1 MSDNHGTHTHPAPG
15 GTGTPAHAATEAA
28 QQRLRLDVTGM
39 TCAACSSRVQRV
51 LERTHGVSGANVNLM
66 TKTAAV
72 DFDPAVTSPEGLV
85 AAVEGAGYGAS
96 VDPDSMPALR
106 HVHPHERAATPAEA
120 TAPAARQ
127 VHQHAAGIAPWVP
140 LAFFALSMIIS
151 MLLDAIP
158 GGSGQ
163 VMNDPLMHLM
173 QPVTVLL
180 HRWIPGAAAVPAPTW
195 RWALLALTLP
205 VVLVHGRHFYV
216 RAWAA
221 AKHRAADMNT
231 LIALGTGAALLF
243 SIATTVAGPWFER
256 QGVAPAVYYEA
267 VIGIIALIVT
277 GQWLEER
284 AKGRASAALDRL
296 LALRPQD
303 VRVVRPGGDIEVPIS
318 QLATGDEFRVRPG
331 ESIAAD
337 GVIVEGQASVDESML
352 TGEPVPVE
360 RRAGDEVVGGTV
372 SRTGALRVRV
382 VRTGA
387 DSVLSRIIRL
397 VREAQET
404 RAPIQRL
411 ADRIAGIFVPVV
423 VLIAMA
429 AAAVW
434 YLLGPEPRLLNA
446 LVAAVT
452 VLIIACPCAM
462 GLAVPTA
469 VMVGTGRG
477 AEMGILVRGGEAI
490 ERGEKID
497 LVLFDKTGTVTEGRP
512 RVTAAV
518 MAAGA
523 PIDRDALIVLAAAV
537 EQASEHPLADAV
549 LAAVPPE
556 STLPE
561 VSDLDIAV
569 GRGIAGT
576 VAGRRIAIGNAD
588 FMHASGVITTE
599 LDAVASEHAAMAA
612 TPVFIAVDGALAGML
627 AIADP
632 VRATSAAAIRTLR
645 ERGLQAVL
653 LTGDRRDT
661 ADAVARQV
669 GITTVEAQVSPDRKL
684 DVVRKYQEQGCRV
697 AMVGDGLNDAPA
709 LAQADLGV
717 AMGGGTDVALETA
730 SVTLLRN
737 DLRGVGDAFALVRQ
751 TMRVI
756 RQNLGWA
763 FVYNIICIPVA
774 AGVLYPGFGI
784 RLTPTMAAAAMAL
797 SSVSVVANS
806 LRLKRFT
813 SA

>member
-1 MSDNHGTHTHPAPG
+1 
-15 GTGTPAHAATEAA
+15 
-28 QQRLRLDVTGM
+28 M
-39 TCAACSSRVQRV
+39 TCAACSARVQRV

-72 DFDPAVTSPEGLV
+72 DFDPEVTSPEGLV
-85 AAVEGAGYGAS
+85 AVVESAGYGAV
-96 VDPDSMPALR
+96 VDPES
-106 HVHPHERAATPAEA
+106 V
-120 TAPAARQ
+120 PAAHHHHDHAAAAASAAAP
-127 VHQHAAGIAPWVP
+127 VPAAGHAHQHPAGVAPWIP
-140 LAFFALSMIIS
+140 LTVFAAAMVIS
-151 MLLDAIP
+151 MLLDGAP
-158 GGSGQ
+158 GGSAHRLS
-163 VMNDPLMHLM
+163 DPLMHLM
-173 QPVTVLL
+173 QPITRLL
-180 HRWIPGAAAVPAPTW
+180 QQWIPGAAAVPASVW
-195 RWALLALTLP
+195 RWTLLALTLP
-205 VVLVHGRHFYV
+205 VVLVQGRHFYV
-216 RAWAA
+216 RAWSA
-221 AKHRAADMNT
+221 AKHGAADMNT
-231 LIALGTGAALLF
+231 LIALGTGAALVF
-243 SIATTVAGPWFER
+243 SIATTVAAPWFER

-296 LALRPQD
+296 LALRPQT
-303 VRVVRPGGDIEVPIS
+303 VRLVRPGGDVEIPIA
-318 QLATGDEFRVRPG
+318 QLSAGDEFRVRPG

-337 GVIVEGQASVDESML
+337 GVIVDGQGAVDESML

-360 RRAGDEVVGGTV
+360 RGVGDEVVGGTV

-382 VRTGA
+382 ARTGA

-411 ADRIAGIFVPVV
+411 ADRSAGVFVPVV
-423 VLIAMA
+423 MLIAIGA
-429 AAAVW
+429 AAAW
-434 YLLGPEPRLLNA
+434 YVAGPEPRLLNA

-477 AEMGILVRGGEAI
+477 AELGILVRGGEAI

-512 RVTAAV
+512 RVTAVA

-523 PIDRDALIVLAAAV
+523 PVDRDALVTLAAAV

-549 LAAVPPE
+549 LAAVPAGT
-556 STLPE
+556 TLPQ
-561 VSDLDIAV
+561 VAGLDIAV

-576 VAGRRIAIGNAD
+576 VSDRRLAIGSAD
-588 FMHASGVITTE
+588 FMRSIGVITTE
-599 LDAVASEHAAMAA
+599 LDAVASEHAALAA
-612 TPVFIAVDGALAGML
+612 TPVFVAVDGGLGGML

-632 VRATSAAAIRTLR
+632 VRATSAEAIRSLR
-645 ERGLQAVL
+645 ARGLQVVL

-669 GITTVEAQVSPDRKL
+669 GITAVEAQVSPDRKL
-684 DVVRKYQEQGCRV
+684 DVVRKYQEQGHRV

-737 DLRGVGDAFALVRQ
+737 DLRSVADALALVRQ

-774 AGVLYPGFGI
+774 AGVLYPALGI
-784 RLTPTMAAAAMAL
+784 RLTPTVAAAAMAL
-797 SSVSVVANS
+797 SSVSVVTNS

-813 SA
+813 PRSVA

>member
-1 MSDNHGTHTHPAPG
+1 MPDSDENLTTSGPHVFTPSRPAAG
-15 GTGTPAHAATEAA
+15 VE
-28 QQRLRLDVTGM
+28 RLRLDVTGM

-51 LERTHGVSGANVNLM
+51 LERTSGVRSANVNLM
-66 TKTAAV
+66 TNTAAV
-72 DFDPAVTSPEGLV
+72 DFDPAITSPGHLV
-85 AAVEGAGYGAS
+85 SAVERAGYGA
-96 VDPDSMPALR
+96 R
-106 HVHPHERAATPAEA
+106 
-120 TAPAARQ
+120 
-127 VHQHAAGIAPWVP
+127 
-140 LAFFALSMIIS
+140 
-151 MLLDAIP
+151 
-158 GGSGQ
+158 
-163 VMNDPLMHLM
+163 
-173 QPVTVLL
+173 
-180 HRWIPGAAAVPAPTW
+180 VPAPAHEHAHRHGPGKAVAPWIPLALFAVAMVLSMQLHGANASAW
-195 RWALLALTLP
+195 RWVLLALTLP
-205 VVLVHGRHFYV
+205 VVLIHGRHFYV

-221 AKHRAADMNT
+221 ARHGSADMNT

-243 SIATTVAGPWFER
+243 SIATTVAAPWFAQR
-256 QGVAPAVYYEA
+256 GVAPAVYYEA

-284 AKGRASAALDRL
+284 AKGRATAALDRL
-296 LALRPQD
+296 LALRPQA
-303 VRVVRPGGDIEVPIS
+303 VRLVRPGGDVEVPIA
-318 QLATGDEFRVRPG
+318 QLAPGDEFRVRPG
-331 ESIAAD
+331 ESVAAD
-337 GVIVEGQASVDESML
+337 GVIVDGQGTIDESML

-360 RRAGDEVVGGTV
+360 RHTGDEVTGGTV
-372 SRTGALRVRV
+372 NRTGALRVRV
-382 VRTGA
+382 LRTGA
-387 DSVLSRIIRL
+387 DSVLARIIRL

-423 VLIAMA
+423 VLIALA
-429 AAAVW
+429 AAAAW
-434 YLLGPEPRLLNA
+434 YFTGPEPRLLNA

-477 AEMGILVRGGEAI
+477 AELGILVRGGEAI
-490 ERGEKID
+490 ERGDKVD
-497 LVLFDKTGTVTEGRP
+497 MVLLDKTGTVTEGRP
-512 RVTAAV
+512 RVIGVEMAPGAA
-518 MAAGA
+518 
-523 PIDRDALIVLAAAV
+523 IDRDALLVLTAAV

-549 LAAVPPE
+549 LAAIP
-556 STLPE
+556 TGTALPE
-561 VSDLDIAV
+561 VAGLDIAV

-576 VAGRRIAIGNAD
+576 VDGRRVAIGNAD
-588 FMHASGVITTE
+588 FMHGAGVATAALE
-599 LDAVASEHAAMAA
+599 ADAARHAALAA
-612 TPVFIAVDGALAGML
+612 TPVFVAVDGALAGML

-632 VRATSAAAIRTLR
+632 IRATSAAAVRSLR
-645 ERGLQAVL
+645 ARGLQVVL

-669 GITTVEAQVSPDRKL
+669 GIDVVEAQVSPDRKL
-684 DVVRKYQEQGCRV
+684 DVVRKYQEQGHRV

-709 LAQADLGV
+709 LAQADLGI

-737 DLRGVGDAFALVRQ
+737 DLRSVPDTLALVKQ

-774 AGVLYPGFGI
+774 AGALYPFFDL

-806 LRLKRFT
+806 LRLKRFGT
-813 SA
+813 R